1 MIDTNKKETKDD
13 DVVIYK
19 EEVDRKDENAII
31 KVKTIS
37 RGYEDDDVDET
48 EIITKGIY
56 RTKGS
61 ICQMLYQDSE
71 ATGFFN
77 CETKITAFKGRSV
90 SIMRRGDNVSSDLI
104 VQCDK
109 KLYSQY
115 ETPMVTMNVGIL
127 ANQID
132 NQLDQNGGTL
142 HMSYTID
149 INGSL
154 VSENVV
160 DISVELI

>member
-1 MIDTNKKETKDD
+1 MIDTNKQESKDD
-13 DVVIYK
+13 GIIIYK
-19 EEVDRKDENAII
+19 EDVDRNKENAII
-31 KVKTIS
+31 KVKTVS
-37 RGYEDDDVDET
+37 RGKDDNDVDET

-56 RTKGS
+56 RVKGS
-61 ICQMLYQDSE
+61 LYQMLYEDSE

-77 CETKITAFKGRSV
+77 CETKITALSSTSV

-104 VQCDK
+104 LQCDK
-109 KLYSQY
+109 KLFSQY
-115 ETPMVTMNVGIL
+115 ETPILTMNVGIL

-132 NQLDQNGGTL
+132 NKLDANGGTL
-142 HMSYTID
+142 HMCYTID